1 MDRGQRYLF
10 ARNRANVSNAR
21 VAEEI
26 GVSRQST
33 QKWELSGVPTERI
46 EAVAAYLE
54 CCPRWL
60 SGSDSATDSVA
71 TAIEGAL
78 NGHDLIKVASIVSY
92 ARMVLGVAP

>member
-33 QKWELSGVPTERI
+33 QKWELSGVPTERVD
-46 EAVAAYLE
+46 AVATYLE
-54 CCPRWL
+54 CDARWL
-60 SGSDSATDSVA
+60 GGSDVATDSVA

-78 NGHDLIKVASIVSY
+78 SGHDSIKVASIVSY